1 MQDEVM
7 ISAGGSSIKIDASG
21 ITNTTPGKW
30 TAKASMHLMPG
41 PGTSNYVMPHLQK
54 SELQKTDLGFRHL
67 TDWGA
72 PLAGAAFKATL
83 SDGST
88 RKGTLDAEGIARIS
102 GVPAGTM
109 AKIEYDYRPLEASS
123 TVSCEMDE
131 DIEELLNWTPDSIE
145 GKV

>member
-1 MQDEVM
+1 
-7 ISAGGSSIKIDASG
+7 
-21 ITNTTPGKW
+21 
-30 TAKASMHLMPG
+30 
-41 PGTSNYVMPHLQK
+41 LQK
-54 SELQKTDLGFRHL
+54 AELEKTDLEFGHL

-83 SDGST
+83 SDGSM

-123 TVSCEMDE
+123 MVSCEMD
-131 DIEELLNWTPDSIE
+131 DDMDELFNWAPGTGDE
-145 GKV
+145 KA